1 MTTSETPGRSPT
13 DALRVPRSATDRLA
27 TGVAAGIAHR
37 LGIGPDWVRAGLVT
51 LAFAGGIGIIA
62 YGLAWLLSR
71 PAEGPA
77 EPRTAPAPQRLGLG
91 LMFLGTLFVLRS
103 IGLWF
108 GDNVVWPA
116 GFVAFGIAAIW
127 ARRPAGQRDLIS
139 RLGDPDERPA
149 TTRFLAGVILIVG
162 GTALF
167 MGSIDVLERL
177 GAVALA
183 TLITGAGLLLLFGP
197 WIWRLAGDLTRERRE
212 RIRSEERAEMAAHLH
227 DSVLQTLS
235 LIQRS
240 SEPKEMVVLAR
251 AQERELRSW
260 LYGAGASG
268 ADRLG
273 AALEQVASRIEAD
286 HKIPIEVVT
295 TGDDPEMTEAL
306 RSVVDAA
313 REAMTNAAKHSG
325 AEQISVYAETGEDGV
340 EVWVSDQGSGFDPAD
355 LPPGRLG
362 IKESIQARMRR
373 AGGTAEIT
381 STPGEGT
388 EIHLTMVATV

>member
-1 MTTSETPGRSPT
+1 MTTTETPGRSPT
-13 DALRVPRSATDRLA
+13 EVLRVQRSGTDRLA
-27 TGVAAGIAHR
+27 TGVAAGIGNR
-37 LGIGPDWVRAGLVT
+37 LGIGPDWVRAALVT

-71 PAEGPA
+71 PAG
-77 EPRTAPAPQRLGLG
+77 EPTEPKTAAPAQRLGVG

-108 GDNVVWPA
+108 GDGVVWPA
-116 GFVAFGIAAIW
+116 GFVAFGVAAIW
-127 ARRPAGQRDLIS
+127 ARRPAGQRDLLS

-149 TTRFLAGVILIVG
+149 TTRFLAGAILIVG

-167 MGSIDVLERL
+167 VGSIDVLERL

-240 SEPKEMVVLAR
+240 SEPDEMSMLAR

-260 LYGAGASG
+260 LYGAGPAG
-268 ADRLG
+268 GDRLG
-273 AALEQVASRIEAD
+273 AALGAAASRIEAD
-286 HKIPIEVVT
+286 HRVPIEVVT
-295 TGDDPEMTEAL
+295 TGDDPEMTEPLQAL
-306 RSVVDAA
+306 VQAA
-313 REAMTNAAKHSG
+313 GEAMTNAAKHSG
-325 AEQISVYAETGEDGV
+325 AAQISVYAEAGDQGV
-340 EVWVSDQGSGFDPAD
+340 EVWVSDQGSGFDPD
-355 LPPGRLG
+355 DIPKERLG
-362 IKESIQARMRR
+362 IRESIVARMGR
-373 AGGTAEIT
+373 AGGTAEIS
-381 STPGEGT
+381 STDEGT
-388 EIHLTMVATV
+388 EVHLTIGAKA

>member
-1 MTTSETPGRSPT
+1 MPTTEAPVTPT
-13 DALRVPRSATDRLA
+13 DRLRVPRSQSDRFA
-27 TGVAAGIAHR
+27 SGVAAGIAHR
-37 LGIGPDWVRAGLVT
+37 LGVGPDWVRAALVT
-51 LAFAGGIGIIA
+51 LAFAGGVGIIL
-62 YGLAWLLSR
+62 YGVAWLLSR
-71 PAEGPA
+71 PAQGEVDAKIVSP
-77 EPRTAPAPQRLGLG
+77 PRRLGLG
-91 LMFLGTLFVLRS
+91 VALLGALLVLRS

-108 GDNVVWPA
+108 GDGVVWPA
-116 GFVAFGIAAIW
+116 AFISFGVAAIW

-149 TTRFLAGVILIVG
+149 TIRFVAGAGLIVG

-167 MGSIDVLERL
+167 MGSIDILQRL

-183 TLITGAGLLLLFGP
+183 GLITGAGLLLLFGP

-260 LYGAGASG
+260 LYGADQGG

-273 AALEQVASRIEAD
+273 AALTETAGRVETDHQV
-286 HKIPIEVVT
+286 PIEVVA
-295 TGDDPEMTEAL
+295 TGDDPELTDGL
-306 RSVVDAA
+306 RLMVQAA
-313 REAMTNAAKHSG
+313 GEAMTNAARHSG
-325 AEQISVYAETGEDGV
+325 ADKISVYAETGDGV
-340 EVWVSDQGSGFDPAD
+340 EVWIGDQGSGFDPDAVPD
-355 LPPGRLG
+355 DRLG
-362 IKESIQARMRR
+362 IRESIIARMQR
-373 AGGTAEIT
+373 AGGTAKIT
-381 STPGEGT
+381 STPEGT
-388 EIHLTMVATV
+388 EIHLAMGGGG